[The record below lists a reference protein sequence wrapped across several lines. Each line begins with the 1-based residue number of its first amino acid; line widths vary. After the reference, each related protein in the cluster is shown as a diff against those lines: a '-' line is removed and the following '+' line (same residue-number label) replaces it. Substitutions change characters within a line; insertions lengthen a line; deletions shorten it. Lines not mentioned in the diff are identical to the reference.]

1 MRRTRS
7 HSLAELRV
15 SLGLDKQEAVG
26 GLLTAL
32 RNGTTVHYA
41 VAWVKYYRIA
51 FCQTGQYLGYPAIP
65 VAYRDRRGA
74 RSSILD
80 RKDGPIL
87 AFSEQRAHR
96 HPQDVVGLPNTNV
109 DYHAVVMS
117 KP

>member
-26 GLLTAL
+26 GLPTAL

-65 VAYRDRRGA
+65 VAYRDRPSLTEKTA
-74 RSSILD
+74 QSSPFRNSAPTGTL
-80 RKDGPIL
+80 RTL
-87 AFSEQRAHR
+87 SAFQTLTWTITR
-96 HPQDVVGLPNTNV
+96 
-109 DYHAVVMS
+109 
-117 KP
+117 